1 MHPALPRHAAAVV
14 ACALLGLAP
23 GHGLDRAW
31 AADPNTKAGKTA
43 KPNFEVRPGMTV
55 EEVEAALGPG
65 KPITAEQFGEPRT
78 AVQARIRHRITAGAK
93 ALQWQ
98 DGRTWIVVLFD
109 KDRKV
114 TAATARPMGE

>member
-1 MHPALPRHAAAVV
+1 MHPALPRRAAALVV
-14 ACALLGLAP
+14 CALLGLAP
-23 GHGLDRAW
+23 AAGPGRAW
-31 AADPNTKAGKTA
+31 GADPNTKAGKTA
-43 KPNFEVRPGMTV
+43 KPNFEVRAGMTV

-98 DGRTWIVVLFD
+98 DGRTWIVVVFD

-114 TAATARPMGE
+114 AAATVRPMGD